1 MVNKL
6 VLKVYPKSEYVIRA
20 GEIGEEM
27 YFIIQGY
34 CKVVTSD
41 GLELATIK

>member
-6 VLKVYPKSEYVIRA
+6 ALCVYPKGEYVIRS
-20 GEIGEEM
+20 GELADEM

-34 CKVVTSD
+34 CKVITED
-41 GLELATIK
+41 GLELATLK